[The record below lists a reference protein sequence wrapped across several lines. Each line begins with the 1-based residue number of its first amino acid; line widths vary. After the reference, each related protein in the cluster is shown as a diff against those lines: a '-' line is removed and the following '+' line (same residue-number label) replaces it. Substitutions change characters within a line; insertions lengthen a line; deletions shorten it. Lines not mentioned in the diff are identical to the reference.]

1 MVLLLAVI
9 VGVAAGATRAGL
21 GGRQLASPSLRFAW
35 LAPLAFAPQWIVFF
49 LPVTRQLISDD
60 LAAAALMSSQALL
73 LLFAW
78 YNRRQAGFLVMGIG
92 LALNL
97 LVITLNGG
105 LMPIDPETVM
115 QLAPGAPANGWQI
128 GQRLGTTKDIVLPDA
143 ATHLC
148 WLADRFTLSVPMPHP
163 WRVVFSLGDV
173 LIAIGAFSLLWALG
187 REPSARKTL
196 ARVARL
202 SA

>member
-1 MVLLLAVI
+1 
-9 VGVAAGATRAGL
+9 
-21 GGRQLASPSLRFAW
+21 
-35 LAPLAFAPQWIVFF
+35 
-49 LPVTRQLISDD
+49 
-60 LAAAALMSSQALL
+60 
-73 LLFAW
+73 
-78 YNRRQAGFLVMGIG
+78 MGIG